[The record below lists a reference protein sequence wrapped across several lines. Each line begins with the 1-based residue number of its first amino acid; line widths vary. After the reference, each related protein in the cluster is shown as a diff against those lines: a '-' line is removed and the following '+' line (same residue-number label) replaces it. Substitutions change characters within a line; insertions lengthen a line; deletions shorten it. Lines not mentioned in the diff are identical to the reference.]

1 MGCCPA
7 GVAAAPHYE
16 FVEQRGGWDTEASR
30 LRRLQD
36 KQGKLTAKVRVG
48 CKQESN
54 RGFDTLGA
62 HLFSGQAEKREGWSH
77 VHNAG
82 CISLSCL

>member
-7 GVAAAPHYE
+7 GVEAAPHYE

-36 KQGKLTAKVRVG
+36 KQGKATAKVRVV
-48 CKQESN
+48 CEQESN
-54 RGFDTLGA
+54 QASKTLEA
-62 HLFSGQAEKREGWSH
+62 NRSIWKRRALFQWPS
-77 VHNAG
+77 
-82 CISLSCL
+82 